1 MGCPIC
7 KHINIPKG
15 IRLED
20 TIPQPMPPNEE
31 HDPPVKTML
40 FYPEAD
46 QKDDPITAIRRAI
59 QGKNCVIS
67 QHHHVSVLILE
78 GEQAGSQI
86 FLSKSKSVVGR
97 DKKADI
103 VVRDPEVSAR
113 HCTIEVYET
122 VAVLKDLG
130 STNGTVL
137 NGYLV
142 KEDLLKDGDRIQVG
156 STTLQFC
163 IKPK

>member
-1 MGCPIC
+1 
-7 KHINIPKG
+7 
-15 IRLED
+15 
-20 TIPQPMPPNEE
+20 
-31 HDPPVKTML
+31 ML

-46 QKDDPITAIRRAI
+46 RKDDPITAIRRAI
-59 QGKNCVIS
+59 QGKNQVIS
-67 QHHHVSVLILE
+67 QNHLVSVRILE

-86 FLSKSKSVVGR
+86 FLSKSKNVVGR

-103 VVRDPEVSAR
+103 VIRDPEVSAR
-113 HCTIEVYET
+113 HCAIEVYET
-122 VAVLKDLG
+122 VAILKDLG

-142 KEDLLKDGDRIQVG
+142 KEDLLKDGDKIQVG

-163 IKPK
+163 LKPK